1 MHKTDNIIEIH
12 RLHFSRGSRC
22 IFEGVD
28 IHVPRGK
35 ITAVMGPSGSGKTTL
50 LGLIAGQLQPDA
62 GSVHVQGQ
70 NVAKLSRAELY
81 KMRRQMGMLFQ
92 SGALFSDLSVFE
104 NVAFPLRE
112 HTTLPESMIHDLV
125 LMKLQA
131 VGLRG
136 ARSLMPSQLSG
147 GMGRRVALA
156 RALSL
161 DPSLIMFDEPF
172 AGQDPISMG
181 ILVTLIRLLNDA
193 LKMTTIIV
201 SHDVQ
206 ETVSIADYI
215 YLIANGRVVSSG
227 TPEALIQST
236 EPWVQQFMRG
246 LSDGP
251 VPFHYPA
258 PDYTQ
263 DLLGQQACV

>member
-1 MHKTDNIIEIH
+1 MQKTDNIIDIH
-12 RLHFSRGSRC
+12 RLHFGRGSRR
-22 IFEGVD
+22 IFDGVD

-50 LGLIAGQLQPDA
+50 LELIAGQLQPDS
-62 GSVHVQGQ
+62 GTVEVQGH
-70 NVAKLSRAELY
+70 NMAKLSRNELY
-81 KMRRQMGMLFQ
+81 SVRRQMGMLFQ

-112 HTTLPESMIHDLV
+112 HTKLPDSMIRDLV

-136 ARSLMPSQLSG
+136 AHSLMPSQLSG

-181 ILVTLIRLLNDA
+181 VLVTLIRLLNDA

-215 YLIANGRVVSSG
+215 YLIADGRVVSSG
-227 TPEALIQST
+227 TPKALVQST
-236 EPWVQQFMRG
+236 APWVQQFMRG
-246 LSDGP
+246 LADGP

-258 PDYTQ
+258 PDYKKELLAQ
-263 DLLGQQACV
+263 VDL

>member
-1 MHKTDNIIEIH
+1 MIHKTDNIIDIQ
-12 RLHFSRGSRC
+12 RLHFSRGSRR

-28 IHVPRGK
+28 IQVPRGK

-62 GSVHVQGQ
+62 GSVQVQGQ
-70 NVAKLSRAELY
+70 NIAKLSRTELY
-81 KMRRQMGMLFQ
+81 ALRRQMGMLFQ

-112 HTTLPESMIHDLV
+112 HTQLPESMIRDLV
-125 LMKLQA
+125 LMKLEA

-136 ARSLMPSQLSG
+136 AQSMMPSQLSG

-156 RALSL
+156 RALAL

-181 ILVTLIRLLNDA
+181 VLVELIRLLNDA

-227 TPEALIQST
+227 TPEALIQSPN
-236 EPWVQQFMRG
+236 PWVQQFMRG
-246 LSDGP
+246 LPDGP

-258 PDYTQ
+258 PDYAH
-263 DLLGQQACV
+263 DLLLQVSA

>member
-12 RLHFSRGSRC
+12 RLHFSRGSRR
-22 IFEGVD
+22 IFDGVD

-50 LGLIAGQLQPDA
+50 LGLIAGQLQADS
-62 GSVHVQGQ
+62 GTVEVQGH
-70 NVAKLSRAELY
+70 NMAKLSRNEIY
-81 KMRRQMGMLFQ
+81 RIRCQMGMLFQ

-112 HTTLPESMIHDLV
+112 HTKLPESMIRDLV

-136 ARSLMPSQLSG
+136 AHSLMPAQLSG

-181 ILVTLIRLLNDA
+181 VLVTLIRLLNDA

-215 YLIANGRVVSSG
+215 YLIAGGHVVSSG
-227 TPEALIQST
+227 TPEALVHSSA
-236 EPWVQQFMRG
+236 PWVQQFMRG
-246 LSDGP
+246 LADGP

-258 PDYTQ
+258 PDYKEE
-263 DLLGQQACV
+263 LLAQVDR